1 MIEYLEE
8 NPNATYED
16 LLNKIETTVPP
27 QSIGSSSFT
36 EDSLLRHA
44 QFVVEQ
50 VIVIIDTLYM

>member
-1 MIEYLEE
+1 M

-27 QSIGSSSFT
+27 QSIGASSFT
-36 EDSLLRHA
+36 EDSLFRHA

-50 VIVIIDTLYM
+50 VIIIIHTLYMYIV